1 MAFST
6 ASNILSVDAF
16 LTALVAF
23 AVANAG
29 FTDHG
34 TDAGG
39 TETLF
44 RISKTVDTV
53 QTWYGLRNETTL
65 IGNYSA
71 LAVAGR
77 MMLELPTDANFTTV
91 DKGQRYP
98 SYMGL
103 FDLAP
108 TYTGYSF
115 FTDGDSVFAILEL
128 TSGVFAHMAFGN
140 LTKVGV
146 WAGGA
151 YMMANNFQQ
160 GGATVWRDL
169 TDGSHSA
176 ATMIFSART
185 ASSNQGGGCYVR
197 YNTGGLDNSD
207 FSQLGAYDNPSDGSL
222 LAASGTIP
230 PNHNSTRFST
240 GVGTLFVDMYRSML
254 DASPSEGTFIAP
266 LLPVMMLRQHSIGNE
281 GAVVPLGHVPNIASI
296 NLTQLADKDIVN
308 TDWRVFPL
316 CTQSGDGSTAT
327 FTSHYGVAF
336 KEIV

>member
-6 ASNILSVDAF
+6 ASNIVSVDAF

-34 TDAGG
+34 TDVGG
-39 TETLF
+39 TETLY
-44 RISKTVDTV
+44 RMSKTVDTV
-53 QTWYGLRNETTL
+53 QTWYGLRKETALT
-65 IGNYSA
+65 GNYSA
-71 LAVAGR
+71 LAVSSR
-77 MMLELPTDANFTTV
+77 MMLELPTDANFTTIN
-91 DKGQRYP
+91 KGQHYH
-98 SYMGL
+98 SFMGL

-115 FTDGDSVFAILEL
+115 FTDGVSVFAVLEL

-146 WAGGA
+146 WVGGA
-151 YMMANNFQQ
+151 YLMANNFQT
-160 GGATVWRDL
+160 GGITNWLDL
-169 TDGSHSA
+169 TDSSNGA

-185 ASSNQGGGCYVR
+185 ASPNQGGGCYVR
-197 YNTGGLDNSD
+197 YDTGGLDQSE
-207 FSQLGAYDNPSDGSL
+207 FTQLNRADSTVTGSR

-230 PNHNSTRFST
+230 PNNNAITFSSS
-240 GVGTLFVDMYRSML
+240 VGTLYVDMYRPLL
-254 DASPSEGTFIAP
+254 DASPSESTFIAP
-266 LLPVMMLRQHSIGNE
+266 LLPVMLLRQHSIGNE

-296 NLTQLADKDIVN
+296 NLTQLSDKDLVN
-308 TDWRVFPL
+308 TDWRVFPM
-316 CTQSGDGSTAT
+316 CSQSGDGTVAT
-327 FTSHYGVAF
+327 FSSHYGIAL